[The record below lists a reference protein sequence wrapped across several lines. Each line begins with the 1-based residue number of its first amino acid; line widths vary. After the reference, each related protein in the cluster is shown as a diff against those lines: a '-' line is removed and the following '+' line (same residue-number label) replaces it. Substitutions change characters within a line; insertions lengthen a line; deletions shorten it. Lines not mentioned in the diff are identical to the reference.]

1 MIKRLI
7 FMIAVLMAIVAC
19 EQNNSVK
26 VVYNITDS
34 DSGFEVN
41 YRTENGDLI
50 NESIVTQSES
60 DVWRYEFIG
69 EKGDIVFVSAIYYD
83 SESKLKV
90 QIMMDGKV
98 YKEGYSKHDTTNY
111 LVVSGTVPY

>member
-1 MIKRLI
+1 
-7 FMIAVLMAIVAC
+7 MATVAC

-26 VVYNITDS
+26 VVYYITDS

-41 YRTENGDLI
+41 YNNENGELI
-50 NESIVTQSES
+50 NENIVTQSES
-60 DVWRYEFIG
+60 DVWTYEFIG

-90 QIMMDGKV
+90 QIRMDGKV
-98 YKEGYSKHDTTNY
+98 YKEGYSKHDTTGY